1 MLDRVGLSPEKNKM
15 DFLIWGIYFLF
26 LFWMDE
32 GEKKENALQHNFHTS
47 RQNTGAKVLY
57 KETFLQLLLMSGF
70 LITVVIVNI
79 VGKYCSSYIN

>member
-1 MLDRVGLSPEKNKM
+1 MPDGAGLSPEKKTRWISSSEE
-15 DFLIWGIYFLF
+15 FILIK
-26 LFWMDE
+26 
-32 GEKKENALQHNFHTS
+32 KKEKRRKLSNNFHTS

-70 LITVVIVNI
+70 LINVVIVNI